1 MHMKPCG
8 IFCCVII
15 VIDVFDDV
23 RDRRDGDE
31 NVLVIVYGCRFD
43 DSHGMSLGEMILA
56 KRLARCI
63 CFASRCKTLLRQGV
77 WLVHVATL
85 DSVVVVTLDLF

>member
-1 MHMKPCG
+1 MHVEPSSISWC
-8 IFCCVII
+8 IIAVIYI
-15 VIDVFDDV
+15 LNDV

-43 DSHGMSLGEMILA
+43 DSHGMSLGEMI
-56 KRLARCI
+56 I
-63 CFASRCKTLLRQGV
+63 CFASRCKTLLRPGV

-85 DSVVVVTLDLF
+85 VDVAVLLANSL